1 MCNLEIK
8 SLQTRNTFIQ
18 KMTFMHCILVVA
30 FFAVGE
36 AQLLGASTQWGR
48 DDPVMLPK
56 ALEALFA
63 SDSRQQS
70 GVFHKLVRLEESST
84 MGTTTTMQ
92 VVLQDTDC
100 QVSSEQ
106 LSSYYDVLA
115 KCQGQGPLKKCTI
128 QYRYLTPSTA
138 TVTCLEEVEE
148 VIEQTIVPQR
158 SQMLGLTTKYTDS
171 DSSIKE
177 KVKQAIFESDRKKR
191 RGTYLLLEK
200 ILEGSTMGITSSFE
214 VLVKDT
220 ACPVRVRAYD
230 SYQDVYDNCSGFGD
244 SKVCTVE
251 YKYLDPTQSSV
262 KC

>member
-1 MCNLEIK
+1 
-8 SLQTRNTFIQ
+8 
-18 KMTFMHCILVVA
+18 
-30 FFAVGE
+30 
-36 AQLLGASTQWGR
+36 LLGASTQWGR

-106 LSSYYDVLA
+106 LSSYSDVLA
-115 KCQGQGPLKKCTI
+115 KCEGQGQQKECTI
-128 QYRYLTPSTA
+128 QYKYRMPSTA

-158 SQMLGLTTKYTDS
+158 SHMLGGTTRYTDS
-171 DSSIKE
+171 DS
-177 KVKQAIFESDRKKR
+177 
-191 RGTYLLLEK
+191 
-200 ILEGSTMGITSSFE
+200 
-214 VLVKDT
+214 LVKEEGNI
-220 ACPVRVRAYD
+220 P
-230 SYQDVYDNCSGFGD
+230 
-244 SKVCTVE
+244 
-251 YKYLDPTQSSV
+251 SV
-262 KC
+262 G